1 MCAKHLQLC
10 PTLCDPIDYS
20 LTYSSVHGILQTRT
34 PEWVAMPSSRGST
47 QTRDRTCVSYVC
59 CIGGQVLYN
68 YRHPRS
74 PALCLCCV
82 CVVAQLYLTL
92 CDPVNCSLPGSSLY
106 GILLATILEW
116 VAMSSSKGFFQFR
129 DETTVSCFAVR
140 FFTVWATREV
150 NNMSNKFQ
158 IVISINQK
166 KKKTFWIYIE
176 FMW

>member
-1 MCAKHLQLC
+1 MLS
-10 PTLCDPIDYS
+10 IF
-20 LTYSSVHGILQTRT
+20 
-34 PEWVAMPSSRGST
+34 
-47 QTRDRTCVSYVC
+47 TCVQLFATLWTIAWHIPLSMGFSRQEHQSGLPCPPPEDLHKPGIEPVSHVC

-129 DETTVSCFAVR
+129 DETKVSCFAVR